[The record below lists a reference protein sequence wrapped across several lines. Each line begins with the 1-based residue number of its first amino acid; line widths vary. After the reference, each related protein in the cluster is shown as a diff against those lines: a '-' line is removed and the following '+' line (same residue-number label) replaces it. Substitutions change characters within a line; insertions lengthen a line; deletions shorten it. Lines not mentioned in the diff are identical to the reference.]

1 MPTICVGLPIPS
13 FPEILSKVTFPTFTL
28 PEFPDFKLEL
38 PSIGDLTLSK
48 LWALIKQVF
57 QITLPSLDGLPLWP
71 GHPPIPHI
79 PLSELMALLKLAA
92 EVAAI
97 PIALAVGAAGLTL
110 AALYAAIKAVLDI
123 DLPALPSL
131 PDLPDFSNLTMSG
144 ILGKLN
150 LAFSLKLPRL
160 PGIPPIPAFKLPS
173 LPAMP
178 SLPNPMFPGIE
189 HPFLDIVML
198 IQELQTNAMMGILK
212 IIFGKFASILSFPL
226 PAMPILGLSF
236 LDLFSMDAAGLIQRI
251 RDALALGI
259 DFAGIIPIPFTPHL
273 HIPSIAAVQIAK
285 LLLKNLIG
293 LVMDVI
299 IGKISAI
306 ADLLIIPIPAFPT
319 FVIPSMADLY
329 QIVLNAFEFQIPTIP
344 DIPDW
349 PGLPGFPDIPPLPSF
364 SFDIPGF
371 PSFNIPSPLIPKYKN
386 PALEIVET
394 LSILLGELQNFVIN
408 KLAKFVSDFL
418 GILGFSFPELCYTF

>member
-1 MPTICVGLPIPS
+1 MPTICVSLPIPS

-28 PEFPDFKLEL
+28 PNLPDFKLEL
-38 PSIGDLTLSK
+38 PAIGDLTLSK
-48 LWALIKQVF
+48 LWALIQQVF
-57 QITLPSLDGLPLWP
+57 NVTLPSLDGLPLWL

-79 PLSELMALLKLAA
+79 PLSQLLALLKHAA
-92 EVAAI
+92 D
-97 PIALAVGAAGLTL
+97 AAGVAIGTAADAAGISL
-110 AALYAAIKAVLDI
+110 AALYAAIKAVTNI
-123 DLPALPSL
+123 DLPSLPNL
-131 PDLPDFSNLTMSG
+131 PDLPDFPNLTMSS
-144 ILGKLN
+144 IFGKLN

-160 PGIPPIPAFKLPS
+160 PGIPPIPSFTLPS

-226 PAMPILGLSF
+226 PAMPILGISF

-251 RDALALGI
+251 RDALAQGI

-299 IGKISAI
+299 ISKISAI
-306 ADLLIIPIPAFPT
+306 ADLLIIPIPGFPS

-329 QIVLNAFEFQIPTIP
+329 AIVLNAFEFQIPTIP

-371 PSFNIPSPLIPKYKN
+371 PTFHIPSPLIPKFKN
-386 PALEIVET
+386 PAMEIVET
-394 LSILLGELQNFVIN
+394 LNILLGELHNFVIN